1 MRLTRFWE
9 TLSRPGAIAEIAG
22 EAGAGKTQLCLRLL
36 IEAVTSSDDAHA
48 IYISTEG
55 AARTERLQCILREI
69 GITGHDAQKSI
80 MDRIYVIDRVESLQE
95 FFDVIDV
102 TVRNLLEHAGDGQ
115 HKLVAVDSIAALF
128 RGEFTEMASL
138 RVRKDWFFSLSAM
151 MRQLGAD
158 YGVPFVITNQVS
170 GAMEPSSSTLD
181 VNGRLVRPALGIAWS
196 NCVNARIVLLN
207 NESRD
212 SHGRRRRTMVVA
224 FSPTCPAQGSRPAPW
239 LRLD

>member
-1 MRLTRFWE
+1 
-9 TLSRPGAIAEIAG
+9 
-22 EAGAGKTQLCLRLL
+22 
-36 IEAVTSSDDAHA
+36 
-48 IYISTEG
+48 
-55 AARTERLQCILREI
+55 
-69 GITGHDAQKSI
+69 

-102 TVRNLLEHAGDGQ
+102 TVRTSRVRRLGQ

-128 RGEFTEMASL
+128 RGVYRDGVL

-224 FSPTCPAQGSRPAPW
+224 FSPTCPAQGSCAYTVAKAG
-239 LRLD
+239 LEEL